1 MRNTYIAAFVF
12 GFLQIALVFWLCG
25 CESTTQT
32 AIRENQPPAI
42 AYIVAPEQNNVR
54 YIAIPE
60 P

>member
-1 MRNTYIAAFVF
+1 MRTLAI
-12 GFLQIALVFWLCG
+12 LLVVIFTS